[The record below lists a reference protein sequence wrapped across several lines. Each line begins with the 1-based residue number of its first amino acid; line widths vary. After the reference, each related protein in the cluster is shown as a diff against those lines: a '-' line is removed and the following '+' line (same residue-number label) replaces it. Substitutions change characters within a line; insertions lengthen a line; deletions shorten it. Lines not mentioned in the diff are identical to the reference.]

1 MGSLQ
6 FRAGTVAVV
15 SNSNGQVLAFQRSD
29 REDQWQLPQGGIDD
43 GESPVEGAW
52 RELEEETGLTANQ
65 VRLVEEYPEW
75 TVYEWPDGVKRGNR
89 LGQAQR
95 WFFFDVVD
103 DDVVPIPDGDE
114 FDDWKWVELPWL
126 IDQVVEFRQASYE
139 RVLGPRS

>member
-1 MGSLQ
+1 MSSAH

-15 SNSNGQVLAFQRSD
+15 KNSKGLILAFERSD
-29 REDQWQLPQGGIDD
+29 VPDQWQLPQGGIDE
-43 GESPVEGAW
+43 GETPVEGAW
-52 RELEEETGLTANQ
+52 RELEEETGLTAKQ
-65 VRLVEEYPEW
+65 VRLVEEYSEW
-75 TVYEWPDGVKRGNR
+75 TVYEWPDGVKRGQR

-95 WFFFDVVD
+95 WFFFDVID

-114 FDDWKWVELPWL
+114 FDDWKWVEIRWL